1 MAKSG
6 QEIMVSLDLS
16 PMNMVVVVIR
26 LHMAC

>member
-16 PMNMVVVVIR
+16 PMNMVVVIR
-26 LHMAC
+26 LHMAS